1 MRKRRN
7 YRELPDIELP
17 AKLDARV
24 RAMTKT
30 ADEEIEAAR
39 VNFRWGRE
47 QVELVKRVAQ
57 LMGVPYQT
65 YIKQV
70 VYKQALA
77 DLERGIS
84 RRPSTA
90 VAHQRTTLDQATMM

>member
-1 MRKRRN
+1 MSKRRN
-7 YRELPDIELP
+7 YRELADVELSP
-17 AKLDARV
+17 ELESRV
-24 RAMTKT
+24 RAMTKE

-47 QVELVKRVAQ
+47 QVELVKRVAE

-70 VYKQALA
+70 VYKQAIA
-77 DLERGIS
+77 DLNEASAAVSS
-84 RRPSTA
+84 R
-90 VAHQRTTLDQATMM
+90 

>member
-1 MRKRRN
+1 MSKRRH
-7 YRELPDIELP
+7 YRELPDVELP
-17 AKLDARV
+17 AELDARV
-24 RAMTKT
+24 RAMIKA

-47 QVELVKRVAQ
+47 QVELVKRVAH

-65 YIKQV
+65 YMKQV

-77 DLERGIS
+77 DLKEASAASSAR
-84 RRPSTA
+84 
-90 VAHQRTTLDQATMM
+90 